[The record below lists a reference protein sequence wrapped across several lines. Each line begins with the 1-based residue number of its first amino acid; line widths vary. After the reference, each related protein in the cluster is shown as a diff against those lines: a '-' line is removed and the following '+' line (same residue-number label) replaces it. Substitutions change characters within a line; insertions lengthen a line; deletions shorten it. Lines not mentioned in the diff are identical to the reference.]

1 MEKLIEPVEL
11 CVHGTYTKFIKS
23 IKETGL
29 NKMANNIEFYR
40 SANEVILTLGVNGIL
55 EPKYFKDIIYK

>member
-1 MEKLIEPVEL
+1 
-11 CVHGTYTKFIKS
+11 
-23 IKETGL
+23 
-29 NKMANNIEFYR
+29 MADSIEFYR